1 MQPLDLLLTSLASF
15 YVAYAVSSTHG
26 PFHAFAWLRANVSI
40 GGLLECLVCLSPWA
54 ALLFLWLLT
63 TPLLLDS
70 VVVRGGRRECVV
82 VALYRWFI
90 YLVQLT

>member
-63 TPLLLDS
+63 TPYSWIAWLFAAAGASVLLW
-70 VVVRGGRRECVV
+70 RYTGGSS
-82 VALYRWFI
+82 I
-90 YLVQLT
+90 